1 MERRLR
7 VSDSEDMSSFCH
19 HDAERMQDPFAFY
32 AHARSRC
39 PVARSDELDGFY
51 YTLDHASAKQVL
63 SDYSHFTS
71 TQGVALPA
79 MPSKMLPVDL
89 DPPRQTRFRKTLNRF
104 FSVEAAEQRR
114 DAVQGVV
121 DDLVDAFIADGQAD
135 LAAQLTRPTVTHFML
150 PLIGVPAEDRARL
163 TREFDFLS
171 NERTTD
177 PEQFDRTVGYINGYL
192 MSLIARRRAEAGPQ
206 DDYIQYLLDEPFEGQ
221 MLDDQGI
228 FEVLLV
234 TLFGALD
241 TTHAA
246 SNTGL
251 LHLGRNPGDKQRL
264 LSGEVA
270 WATAIEEFVRY
281 ASPIHFL
288 RRTAKQDIELSGVAV
303 PDDTPILASIGA
315 ANRDPARFEEPE
327 RCIISRDARDHL
339 GFGAGAHVCL
349 GRNFAR
355 VIIQTVLT
363 TVLTRLPDYRVPEDF
378 TPVFT
383 AGEGRRMKSL
393 PVSFTPGLPL
403 ANAIGAGR

>member
-1 MERRLR
+1 MPG
-7 VSDSEDMSSFCH
+7 SEDMASFCH
-19 HDAERMQDPFAFY
+19 HDAEGMQNPFPFY
-32 AHARSRC
+32 ARGRSRC
-39 PVARSDELDGFY
+39 PVAHSDALDGFY

-104 FSVEAAEQRR
+104 FSVDAAEHQRE
-114 DAVQGVV
+114 AIQHVV
-121 DDLVDAFIADGQAD
+121 DDLVDTFIADGQAD
-135 LAAQLTRPTVTHFML
+135 LAGQLPRPPVTHFML

-177 PEQFDRTVGYINGYL
+177 PDQFDRTVGYINDYL
-192 MSLIARRRAEAGPQ
+192 LSLIARRRAAAEPQ

-221 MLDDQGI
+221 LLDDHGI

-251 LHLGRNPGDKQRL
+251 LHLGRNPDDKRKL

-288 RRTAKQDIELSGVAV
+288 RRTTKQEIALSGVVV
-303 PDDTPILASIGA
+303 PDNTPILASIGA
-315 ANRDPARFEEPE
+315 ANRDPARFDEPE
-327 RCIISRDARDHL
+327 RCIISRDAREHL

-355 VIIQTVLT
+355 VIIQTVLV
-363 TVLTRLPDYRVPEDF
+363 TVLTRLADYRVADGF

-383 AGEGRRMKSL
+383 VGEGRRMKSL
-393 PVSFTPGLPL
+393 PVTFTPGVPL
-403 ANAIGAGR
+403 GARR